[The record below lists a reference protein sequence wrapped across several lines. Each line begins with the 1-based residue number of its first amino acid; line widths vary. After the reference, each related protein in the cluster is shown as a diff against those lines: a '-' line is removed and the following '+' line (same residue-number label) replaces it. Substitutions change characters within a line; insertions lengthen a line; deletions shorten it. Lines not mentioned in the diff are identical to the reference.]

1 MCSPKKKAKLYA
13 LTIIRLQRA
22 TPCTNSKC
30 YVIQSN
36 VASEAISTNSFEH
49 NLFKSKYRYVKVCQV
64 CPRLRLLFV
73 SGKDGIMFGVEI
85 QNESSYLLVLQH
97 GAIEATLGA

>member
-1 MCSPKKKAKLYA
+1 MCSPKKKTKLYA

-49 NLFKSKYRYVKVCQV
+49 YLFKSKYRYQVKVCQV

-73 SGKDGIMFGVEI
+73 SGKDGI
-85 QNESSYLLVLQH
+85 
-97 GAIEATLGA
+97 